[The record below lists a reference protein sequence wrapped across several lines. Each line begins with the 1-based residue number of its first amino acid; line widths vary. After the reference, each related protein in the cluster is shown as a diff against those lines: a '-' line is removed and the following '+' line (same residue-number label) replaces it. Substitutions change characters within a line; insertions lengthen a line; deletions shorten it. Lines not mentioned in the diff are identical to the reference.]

1 MQNDAND
8 LDTKVLSACPRQPET
23 VPNLEW
29 GTSLF
34 DSFLIS
40 QTEIFFCPSNEYV
53 DQHNLVIYNLFMA
66 SAKFKS

>member
-40 QTEIFFCPSNEYV
+40 QKYSFVLPMN
-53 DQHNLVIYNLFMA
+53 M
-66 SAKFKS
+66 